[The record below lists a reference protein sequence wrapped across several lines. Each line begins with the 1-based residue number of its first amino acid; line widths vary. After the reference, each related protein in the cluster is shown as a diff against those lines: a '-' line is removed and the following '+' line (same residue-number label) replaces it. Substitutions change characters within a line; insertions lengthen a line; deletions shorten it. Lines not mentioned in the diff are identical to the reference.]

1 MVRFWNGVG
10 SQSGSPLSRPP
21 FGTRANDSIARSK
34 EGSHLRAFD
43 AVTLRPR
50 SGYPICAAMGR
61 RRSNLVLQERLSMAR
76 DLHMNYVRIG
86 SLSVAKALHEFLEQ
100 EAAPGTS

>member
-1 MVRFWNGVG
+1 M
-10 SQSGSPLSRPP
+10 SRPP

-34 EGSHLRAFD
+34 EGSHLQAFD

-76 DLHMNYVRIG
+76 DLHMNCVRIG
-86 SLSVAKALHEFLEQ
+86 SLSVAMHKFLEQ
-100 EAAPGTS
+100 EAAPGTSISAEAFWSGFAE